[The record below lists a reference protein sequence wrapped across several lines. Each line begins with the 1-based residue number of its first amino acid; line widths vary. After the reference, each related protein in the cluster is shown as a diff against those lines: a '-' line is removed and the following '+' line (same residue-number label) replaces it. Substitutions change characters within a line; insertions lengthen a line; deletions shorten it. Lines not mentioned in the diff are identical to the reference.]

1 MKENTHLYIYRSNF
15 QSKKQFNAI
24 LTQNSVY
31 REEIESLRVERNR
44 FDNLYRKLDKEL
56 SNLRKEK
63 GELIEKSTQSYDA
76 RWVSQYQP
84 FLKQIHLYCSLE
96 SFEDSNFV
104 QCKLFIQQA
113 RVHWGINNNQT
124 CTCIG
129 DE

>member
-1 MKENTHLYIYRSNF
+1 LFKAFITLSMYKYLCDLIEIILDIIHCIKGKYINF
-15 QSKKQFNAI
+15 QSKKQFNSI

-76 RWVSQYQP
+76 R
-84 FLKQIHLYCSLE
+84 
-96 SFEDSNFV
+96 
-104 QCKLFIQQA
+104 
-113 RVHWGINNNQT
+113 
-124 CTCIG
+124 
-129 DE
+129 